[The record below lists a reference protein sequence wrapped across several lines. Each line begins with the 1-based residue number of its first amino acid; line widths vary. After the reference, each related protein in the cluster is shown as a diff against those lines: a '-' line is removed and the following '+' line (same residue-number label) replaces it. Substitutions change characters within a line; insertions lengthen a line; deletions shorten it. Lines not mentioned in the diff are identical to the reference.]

1 MRYPTNY
8 VAITKDYKKGSH
20 NGLDLGWSSK
30 QGGKNQPIYAVE
42 DGKVIYKQTQTSGGK
57 VIHIKHDNG
66 QVTEYGHLD
75 TWVVNKGDKV
85 KMGQK
90 IGTMGRTGKVTGNHL
105 HFGIYKGSKINY
117 NKPSGW
123 LDPKK
128 YLYTT
133 QDQKVGATTAKKY
146 DIKEFPIKKVVSND
160 GLNVRNA
167 PRLLLSKVVDWLP
180 NKTEVEVIKTS
191 GTWSKIS
198 YNKDRWVSSKYL
210 K

>member
-8 VAITKDYKKGSH
+8 VAISKDYKKGSH
-20 NGLDLGWSSK
+20 YGIDLGWSSK
-30 QGGKNQPIYAVE
+30 NGGKNQPIYATD
-42 DGKVIYKQTQTSGGK
+42 DGKVIYRQTQTSGGK

-66 QVTEYGHLD
+66 YVTEYAHLD
-75 TWVVNKGDKV
+75 TWVVKKGDKV

-90 IGTMGRTGKVTGNHL
+90 IGTMGKSGNASGEHL
-105 HFGIYKGSKINY
+105 HLGVYKGSKINY

-123 LDPKK
+123 VDPKK

-146 DIKEFPIKKVVSND
+146 DIKEFPIKKVIAQPT
-160 GLNVRNA
+160 LNVRKK
-167 PRLLLSKVVDWLP
+167 PQLLSKKVSSLP
-180 NKTEVEVIKTS
+180 YKEEVEVVKTS
-191 GTWSKIS
+191 GSWSKIS
-198 YNKDRWVSSKYL
+198 YNEDKWVSSKYL

>member
-8 VAITKDYKKGSH
+8 VAISKDYKKGSH
-20 NGLDLGWSSK
+20 YGIDLGWSTK
-30 QGGKNQPIYAVE
+30 NGGKNQPIYATD
-42 DGKVIYKQTQTSGGK
+42 DGKVIYHQTQTSGGK

-66 QVTEYGHLD
+66 YVTEYAHLD
-75 TWVVNKGDKV
+75 TWVVKKGDKV

-90 IGTMGRTGKVTGNHL
+90 IGTMGKSGNASGEHL
-105 HFGIYKGSKINY
+105 HLGVYKGSKINY

-123 LDPKK
+123 VDPKK

-146 DIKEFPIKKVVSND
+146 DIKEFPIKKVIAQPT
-160 GLNVRNA
+160 LNVRKK
-167 PRLLLSKVVDWLP
+167 PQLLSKKVDSLP
-180 NKTEVEVIKTS
+180 YKEEVEVVKTS
-191 GTWSKIS
+191 GSWSKIS
-198 YNKDRWVSSKYL
+198 YNEDKWVSSKYL

>member
-8 VAITKDYKKGSH
+8 VAISKDYKKGSH
-20 NGLDLGWSSK
+20 NGIDLGWSSK
-30 QGGKNQPIYAVE
+30 NGGKNQPIYATD

-66 QVTEYGHLD
+66 KVTEYGHLD
-75 TWVVNKGDKV
+75 TWVVDKGDKV

-90 IGTMGRTGKVTGNHL
+90 IGTMGRTGKATGNHL
-105 HFGIYKGSKINY
+105 HFGVYEGSKIDY
-117 NKPSGW
+117 NKNKW

-133 QDQKVGATTAKKY
+133 QDQVVGATTAKNY
-146 DIKEFPIKKVVSND
+146 NIKEFPIKKVIAQPT
-160 GLNVRNA
+160 LNVRKS
-167 PRLLLSKVVDWLP
+167 PKLLSKKVGSLP
-180 NKTEVEVIKTS
+180 YEAEVEVVKTS
-191 GTWSKIS
+191 GSWSKIS
-198 YNKDRWVSSKYL
+198 YNEDRWVSSKYI